1 MKKITIK
8 DIAREA
14 GVSVGLVSM
23 VLNRKPGVSSKN
35 AEKVRDVMARLN
47 YKPNKAASMLR
58 GGMRKTIGVITPD
71 LANHYFSEVSR
82 HIENVAY
89 KEGYTVLFGSSDER
103 RDKISSLI
111 DTFHADGIQGL
122 LITPSED
129 CQAEIDKALSLGMK
143 VVSMNRHI
151 DDNDEVGFVV
161 LDNEK
166 ATQMALEHLIEN
178 GYRKIEVVTN
188 DTILSNLRIRI
199 EFYQRY
205 MAEHGLES
213 RVNVVDENTAE
224 QLAELLSQA
233 RNRGTEAFLIPRGY
247 LALYLS
253 KAIIDKGYRIPED
266 FALLGFDGGLNYRLM
281 SPTITQIIQSPQE
294 TAEESYHMLIEM
306 MENNIPASKIHLQ
319 PSLEVGDS
327 TKRKI

>member
-23 VLNRKPGVSSKN
+23 VLNRKAGVSSKN
-35 AEKVRDVMARLN
+35 TEKVRDVMERLN
-47 YKPNKAASMLR
+47 YKPNKAASILR
-58 GGMRKTIGVITPD
+58 SGMRKTIGVITPD
-71 LANHYFSEVSR
+71 LSNHYFSEVSR

-89 KEGYTVLFGSSDER
+89 TEGYTVLFGSSDER

-111 DTFHADGIQGL
+111 DTFHADGIHGV

-129 CQAEIDKALSLGMK
+129 CKAEIDKALSLGMK
-143 VVSMNRHI
+143 VVTINRQVE
-151 DDNDEVGFVV
+151 DADEVGYVV

-178 GYRKIEVVTN
+178 GYRKIEMVTN
-188 DTILSNLRIRI
+188 DTALSNLRIRI
-199 EFYQRY
+199 EFYERY
-205 MAEHGLES
+205 MAQQGLES
-213 RVNVVDENTAE
+213 RVNVVDENTPE
-224 QLAELLSQA
+224 DFDDLLAKA
-233 RNRGTEAFLIPRGY
+233 HDRGTEAFLIPRGY
-247 LALYLS
+247 LALYLT
-253 KAIIDKGYRIPED
+253 KAIIDNGYRIPED

-306 MENNIPASKIHLQ
+306 MENNISASKIHLQ